1 MKTINLLPKIDDSQ
15 QSTKLS
21 LTFVQLGLIG
31 LGALLLF
38 ASVWLQTEKSRLA
51 GLMAEKQV
59 EQSTLKNELERARLL
74 QLELAYI
81 QDRKQV
87 WQEIAASHPPYSLII
102 GHVTA
107 ATLNDMRLTS
117 FKAESTDAL
126 TVSGVAADRTV
137 VSNFVNQLNESG
149 QFINPT
155 ITQANNQNEGVL
167 FSVTSRYATADKEK
181 TGTKP

>member
-1 MKTINLLPKIDDSQ
+1 MKNINLLPKIDDNQ

-21 LTFVQLGLIG
+21 LTFLQLGLIG

-38 ASVWLQTEKSRLA
+38 ASAWFQTEKNRLA
-51 GLMAEKQV
+51 GKMAEKQV
-59 EQSTLKNELERARLL
+59 LQSALKGDLERARLL

-87 WQEIAASHPPYSLII
+87 WQEITTNYPPYSLII
-102 GHVTA
+102 SHIAA

-137 VSNFVNQLNESG
+137 VSNFVNQLNASG

-167 FSVTSRYATADKEK
+167 FSVTSRYASADKQEN
-181 TGTKP
+181 GTKP